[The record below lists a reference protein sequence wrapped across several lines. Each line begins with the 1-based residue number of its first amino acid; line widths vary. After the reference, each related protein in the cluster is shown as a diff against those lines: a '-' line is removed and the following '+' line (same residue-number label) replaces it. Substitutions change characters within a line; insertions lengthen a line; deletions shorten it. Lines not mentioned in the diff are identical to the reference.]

1 MTFSAILGQTQ
12 AINLLQSAIAQSRIA
27 PGYLFAGSSG
37 IGKSLTATA
46 FVAELLAKPGQPP
59 QPHRITDRNH
69 PDLLWVEPTFLDKG
83 KRLTAAEAASAG
95 LKRKTN
101 PIVRLEQIREIAQ
114 FLSRPPLEAA
124 RSAIVIEQAETMNE
138 SAANALLKTLEEPG
152 PATIILLAP
161 QVESLL
167 PTIVSRCQKIPFR
180 RLDPMAMTQVLTR
193 NGHGD
198 ILSQPQILALASGS
212 PGAAIDHGQ
221 KLQSLPIELLAE
233 LGSQPKTLLQAMV
246 LAKTISKGLDS
257 ETQLWLLD
265 YLQQLAYQNG
275 STLTALTA
283 LETAKQYL
291 TAYVQPQ
298 LVWEVTLM
306 GQIAG

>member
-1 MTFSAILGQTQ
+1 MSFSAILGQTQ
-12 AINLLQSAIAQSRIA
+12 AIDLLQSAIAQSRVA

-46 FVAELLAKPGQPP
+46 FLVELLAKPGQPLP
-59 QPHRITDRNH
+59 LRRIIDRNH

-83 KRLTAAEAASAG
+83 KRLTAAEAAG

-114 FLSRPPLEAA
+114 FLARPPLEAS
-124 RSAIVIEQAETMNE
+124 RSAIVIERAETMNE

-180 RLDPMAMTQVLTR
+180 RLDPMAMAQVLTQT
-193 NGHGD
+193 GHSE
-198 ILSQPQILALASGS
+198 ILQQPQILALASGS
-212 PGAAIDHGQ
+212 PGAAIDHWQ
-221 KLQSLPIELLAE
+221 KLQSLPEELLVE
-233 LGSQPKTLLQAMV
+233 LRSPPQTMLQALG
-246 LAKTISKGLDS
+246 LAKTIAKGLDS

-275 STLTALTA
+275 STVSALAA

-291 TAYVQPQ
+291 IAYVQPQ

-306 GQIAG
+306 GQVSG